1 MKNILFATTA
11 LVATAGIASADDNL
25 NVAISGLAEIGV
37 NDNGNGN
44 LQYFQDID
52 VRFDM
57 SGETDGGLG
66 FTANIDLDQVPGGV
80 GSSTTDGGGT
90 IGVSGGFGNVT
101 MGDTDGAFDWA
112 LTEVAMGGS
121 MADNETSHTG
131 YNGNNKFEGDSQVLR
146 WDHTIGTMGVAVS
159 MTQGDDG
166 AGVEDDIVQAGVKY
180 GMDMGGN
187 AVNMGVSFAD
197 GGTGNDAVGISLSAG
212 LGAVTA
218 RLNYSD
224 GEIGGSDYNHMGIG
238 LGWSQGPLTVG
249 ANYGEIERGTAS
261 TDGFGLAVNYGLGG
275 GATFQIGYA
284 SDGAVSAANPNG
296 DDHMSMGLS
305 LSF

>member
-1 MKNILFATTA
+1 MKNILLATTA
-11 LVATAGIASADDNL
+11 LVATAGIASAD
-25 NVAISGLAEIGV
+25 VAISGFAEVGV
-37 NDNGNGN
+37 ADTGNGN

-66 FTANIDLDQVPGGV
+66 FTANIDLDQPAGV
-80 GSSTTDGGGT
+80 GSPYDHGGGT

-121 MADNETSHTG
+121 MNDNETGHTG
-131 YNGNNKFEGDSQVLR
+131 YNGNSGFEGGDGQVLR
-146 WDHTIGTMGVAVS
+146 YDYTAGAMGVAVS
-159 MTQGDDG
+159 MTQGDNG
-166 AGVEDDIVQAGVKY
+166 AGVVDDIVQAGVKY
-180 GMDMGGN
+180 SMDMGGN
-187 AVNMGVSFAD
+187 DVNMGVSFAD
-197 GGTGNDAVGISLSAG
+197 GGTGTDAVGISLSAG

-218 RLNYSD
+218 RVNYSD
-224 GEIGGSDYNHMGIG
+224 GEKGGADFNHMGVGI
-238 LGWSQGPLTVG
+238 GWSQGPLTIG
-249 ANYGEIERGTAS
+249 ANYGENENGGVA

-296 DDHMSMGLS
+296 DDHMSMGLA